1 MYHHCARKQQNS
13 HPACLVCPF
22 RVPSLCMVLHKASA
36 RASDERSC
44 RLPLPRKSLAQHT
57 HTEDTA
63 DARVYILQHSLTTH
77 LPYTIPKLHRSVAAT
92 IDVTAYVIPRQDRHR
107 RQERRLRS
115 RCRRDDF
122 LSFLPLGAQLA
133 PPAAWS
139 PVFGF
144 PVHQWVGCGCGF
156 V

>member
-1 MYHHCARKQQNS
+1 MREYTYYNTTILLTYHIQYQNCIE
-13 HPACLVCPF
+13 AWL
-22 RVPSLCMVLHKASA
+22 
-36 RASDERSC
+36 
-44 RLPLPRKSLAQHT
+44 
-57 HTEDTA
+57 
-63 DARVYILQHSLTTH
+63 
-77 LPYTIPKLHRSVAAT
+77 
-92 IDVTAYVIPRQDRHR
+92 IDVMVHVIPRQDRHR

-144 PVHQWVGCGCGF
+144 PAHQWVGCGL